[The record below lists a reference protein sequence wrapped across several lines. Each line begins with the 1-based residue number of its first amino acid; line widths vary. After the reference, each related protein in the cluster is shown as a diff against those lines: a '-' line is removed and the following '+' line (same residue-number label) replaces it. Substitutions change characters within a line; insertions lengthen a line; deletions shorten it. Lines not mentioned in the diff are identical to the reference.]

1 MRFLPTELDGVM
13 LLQPERN
20 EDERGYFARLWCERE
35 FAEQGLNTNLTQIN
49 VSHNRVRGTLRGMH
63 FQIAPHAEIKIVRCN
78 RGSIFDVVVDV
89 RSDSPTYCR
98 WQGFQLNQA
107 NGDMLYIPEGFAH
120 GFLTLSDDVEVYY
133 QMSTGYSAES
143 ARGLRWDDP
152 ALGIYWPGEVKV
164 ISQRDQD
171 WPRLA

>member
-1 MRFLPTELDGVM
+1 M
-13 LLQPERN
+13 LIQPERH

-49 VSHNRVRGTLRGMH
+49 VSHNRVQGTLRGMH
-63 FQIAPHAEIKIVRCN
+63 FQIAPYTEIKIVRCN

-98 WQGFQLNQA
+98 WQGFQLNQS
-107 NGDMLYIPEGFAH
+107 NGDMLYVPEGFAH

-133 QMSTGYSAES
+133 QMSTGYSAQS

-152 ALGIYWPGEVKV
+152 ALEINWPGEVKV

>member
-13 LLQPERN
+13 LLQPERH

-63 FQIAPHAEIKIVRCN
+63 FQISPHAEIKIVRCN

-89 RSDSPTYCR
+89 RSDSPTYYR

-152 ALGIYWPGEVKV
+152 ALGIDWPGEVKV
-164 ISQRDQD
+164 ISQRDLD

>member
-1 MRFLPTELDGVM
+1 M
-13 LLQPERN
+13 LLQPERH

-35 FAEQGLNTNLTQIN
+35 HAEQGLNTNLTQIN
-49 VSHNRVRGTLRGMH
+49 VSHNRVQGTLRGMH

-107 NGDMLYIPEGFAH
+107 NGDMLYVPEGFAH

-152 ALGIYWPGEVKV
+152 ALGIDWPGEVKV
-164 ISQRDQD
+164 ISQRDLD

>member
-1 MRFLPTELDGVM
+1 
-13 LLQPERN
+13 
-20 EDERGYFARLWCERE
+20 
-35 FAEQGLNTNLTQIN
+35 
-49 VSHNRVRGTLRGMH
+49 MH
-63 FQIAPHAEIKIVRCN
+63 FQIAPYTEIKIVRCN

-98 WQGFQLNQA
+98 WQGFQLNQS
-107 NGDMLYIPEGFAH
+107 NGDMLYVPEGFAH

-133 QMSTGYSAES
+133 QMSTGYSAQS

-152 ALGIYWPGEVKV
+152 ALEINWPGEVKV

>member
-1 MRFLPTELDGVM
+1 MRFLSTELDGVM
-13 LLQPERN
+13 LIQPERH

-49 VSHNRVRGTLRGMH
+49 VSHNRVQGTLRGMH

-98 WQGFQLNQA
+98 WLGFQLNQA
-107 NGDMLYIPEGFAH
+107 NGDMLYVPEGFAH

-152 ALGIYWPGEVKV
+152 ALGIDWPGEVKV

>member
-1 MRFLPTELDGVM
+1 M
-13 LLQPERN
+13 LIQPERH

-49 VSHNRVRGTLRGMH
+49 VSHNRVQGTLRGMH
-63 FQIAPHAEIKIVRCN
+63 FQIAPYTEIKIVRCN

-98 WQGFQLNQA
+98 WQGFQLNQS
-107 NGDMLYIPEGFAH
+107 NGDMLYVPEGFAH